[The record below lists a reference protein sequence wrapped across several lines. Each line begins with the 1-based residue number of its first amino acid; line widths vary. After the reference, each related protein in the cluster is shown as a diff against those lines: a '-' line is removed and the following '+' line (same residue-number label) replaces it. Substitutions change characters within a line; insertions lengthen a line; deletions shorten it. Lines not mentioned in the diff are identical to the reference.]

1 MNTLERIETK
11 LDKLDEKLDVHL
23 ERIAKLEIQVDE
35 HEKTIERSRGW
46 IKAIVLLTL
55 GGVSSILIAACK
67 MFFGS

>member
-1 MNTLERIETK
+1 MSTLERIESK
-11 LDKLDEKLDVHL
+11 LDKLDEKLDSHL
-23 ERIAKLEIQVDE
+23 ERIAKIEVTLED